1 MYLVVSYP
9 SFPTSHT
16 CRTSTDKGLVCGWV
30 LVSLVGYVMNVN
42 NVFNVFNVQIMADNH
57 SPVISASH
65 YGTLERTTIECSHG
79 THTWVVSA
87 GGWKP
92 CQNRRLG

>member
-65 YGTLERTTIECSHG
+65 YGTLERTT
-79 THTWVVSA
+79 
-87 GGWKP
+87 
-92 CQNRRLG
+92 N

>member
-1 MYLVVSYP
+1 MNHVLIFSYP

-16 CRTSTDKGLVCGWV
+16 CKTSTDKGIVCGWV

-57 SPVISASH
+57 SSMIMAHLSEQLLNAAMVYTP
-65 YGTLERTTIECSHG
+65 
-79 THTWVVSA
+79 VVST

-92 CQNRRLG
+92 CQNWRLG